1 MSTKSQAHASHAR
14 VMRLLSLRLAH
25 IFFLFRFLFLC
36 FCVFICSINFYFV
49 LFICV
54 APVVLISTLVHE
66 LIHYHMF
73 VVGKFRPNPPNVE
86 EGVCELAAAQI
97 LKSTLHGAFSIV
109 HTRVMTFQNLYQLL
123 YLRSLPPGD
132 DRDMRIRQV
141 LKLSNSQ
148 LLAPI
153 FSYIHSY
160 IQLLAPIFSYIHSY
174 IQRVFHPVASLNSS
188 LSPGHACSTAP
199 GESFISLRRWA
210 PHGRAEVAAARG
222 RPPGVQARIRACSR
236 APVFWSVG

>member
-1 MSTKSQAHASHAR
+1 
-14 VMRLLSLRLAH
+14 
-25 IFFLFRFLFLC
+25 
-36 FCVFICSINFYFV
+36 VFICSINFYFV